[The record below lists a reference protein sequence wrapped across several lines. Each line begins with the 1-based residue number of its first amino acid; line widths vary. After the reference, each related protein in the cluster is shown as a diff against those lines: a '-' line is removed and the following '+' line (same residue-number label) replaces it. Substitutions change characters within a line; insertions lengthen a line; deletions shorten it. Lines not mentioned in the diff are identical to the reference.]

1 MAGVS
6 ELPCNQ
12 SDQRADGL

>member
-1 MAGVS
+1 MAGFS